1 MQNLIAYVANLI
13 TLLSLRALVSREA
26 IIVYGILAC
35 VAAAIFGNVALVFIG
50 IACIY
55 FATRDDDDDDIDHDD
70 PRDRD
75 DDHNPTRERG
85 TDEDYPRGSAERSTT
100 LFLLAILPLAIGCEV
115 LEPQYRRLPSP
126 PPEAPVVN
134 PHPSIRQSNWLGPNR
149 EGSCAHASLVN
160 LLRWTGDEQLGEQWK
175 RRYGGDGEYA
185 SRIRNRCEEMGIP
198 FVYTEKANLALLDFA
213 HATRRGAILWWKP
226 AHCCTFCGW
235 VKLADGRTYAVILD
249 NNSVGQY
256 ELTERSQFH
265 KLWAGYGG
273 FALTPL
279 LDPPSPPVYR
289 SYELIEPWT

>member
-1 MQNLIAYVANLI
+1 MQTLIAYVANLL
-13 TLLSLRALVSREA
+13 TLLSLRALISREA
-26 IIVYGILAC
+26 IIVYGIMAC
-35 VAAAIFGNVALVFIG
+35 VAAAIFSNVAIGFIG
-50 IACIY
+50 IACLY
-55 FATRDDDDDDIDHDD
+55 FATRGNDDNDDVSRRALA
-70 PRDRD
+70 P
-75 DDHNPTRERG
+75 G
-85 TDEDYPRGSAERSTT
+85 W
-100 LFLLAILPLAIGCEV
+100 FLLAILPLAIGCEV
-115 LEPQYRRLPSP
+115 LEPQYRRLPAP

-134 PHPSIRQSNWLGPNR
+134 PHLSIRQSNWLGPNR

-198 FVYTEKANLALLDFA
+198 FAYTEKANLALLDFA

-226 AHCCTFCGW
+226 SHCCTFCGW

-249 NNSVGQY
+249 NNSVGKY

-289 SYELIEPWT
+289 SYELIEPFEPWT

>member
-13 TLLSLRALVSREA
+13 TMLSLRVLISREA

-35 VAAAIFGNVALVFIG
+35 VAAAIFGNVAIGFVG
-50 IACIY
+50 IACLY
-55 FATRDDDDDDIDHDD
+55 FATRKDN
-70 PRDRD
+70 

-85 TDEDYPRGSAERSTT
+85 TDDHNPTRERGTDALR
-100 LFLLAILPLAIGCEV
+100 LMLIAAILPLTIGCEV
-115 LEPQYRRLPSP
+115 IEPQYRRLPSP

-198 FVYTEKANLALLDFA
+198 FAYTEKANLALLDFA

-235 VKLADGRTYAVILD
+235 VKLSDGRTYAVILD

>member
-35 VAAAIFGNVALVFIG
+35 VAAAIFGNVAIGFIG

-55 FATRDDDDDDIDHDD
+55 FATREDDDS
-70 PRDRD
+70 PS
-75 DDHNPTRERG
+75 PPAPLPEAGRG
-85 TDEDYPRGSAERSTT
+85 EKSSVLGW
-100 LFLLAILPLAIGCEV
+100 FLLALTLPLAIGCEV

-126 PPEAPVVN
+126 HPEAPVVN

-198 FVYTEKANLALLDFA
+198 FAYTEKANLALLDFA

-226 AHCCTFCGW
+226 SHCCTFCGW

-249 NNSVGQY
+249 NNSVSQY
-256 ELTERSQFH
+256 ELTELSQFH

>member
-1 MQNLIAYVANLI
+1 MQTIIAYVANLLA
-13 TLLSLRALVSREA
+13 LLSLRALVSREA
-26 IIVYGILAC
+26 IIVYGVLAC
-35 VAAAIFGNVALVFIG
+35 TAAAIFGNVAIGFIG
-50 IACIY
+50 IACLY
-55 FATRDDDDDDIDHDD
+55 FATRKDDDESKPGASALRLMLI
-70 PRDRD
+70 
-75 DDHNPTRERG
+75 
-85 TDEDYPRGSAERSTT
+85 GS
-100 LFLLAILPLAIGCEV
+100 ILPLTIGCEV
-115 LEPQYRRLPSP
+115 LEPQYRRLPAP

-134 PHPSIRQSNWLGPNR
+134 PHLSIRQSNWLGPNR

-175 RRYGGDGEYA
+175 KRYGGDGEYA

-198 FVYTEKANLALLDFA
+198 FAYTEKANLALLDFA
-213 HATRRGAILWWKP
+213 HTTRRGAILWWKP

>member
-1 MQNLIAYVANLI
+1 MQNLIAYVANLL

-26 IIVYGILAC
+26 IIVDGILAC
-35 VAAAIFGNVALVFIG
+35 VAAAIFGNVAIGFIG

-55 FATRDDDDDDIDHDD
+55 FATREDDDS
-70 PRDRD
+70 
-75 DDHNPTRERG
+75 PT
-85 TDEDYPRGSAERSTT
+85 DNQSPLAP
-100 LFLLAILPLAIGCEV
+100 LLLAAMLATLAGCEV
-115 LEPQYRRLPSP
+115 LEPQYRRLPAP
-126 PPEAPVVN
+126 APEAPVVN

-198 FVYTEKANLALLDFA
+198 FAYTEKANLALLDFA

-226 AHCCTFCGW
+226 SHCCTFCGW

-249 NNSVGQY
+249 NNSVSQY